1 MLTGMAEGPIP
12 GMQVLRWGDTL
23 GWKFSPKKMEVE
35 LVHLFCF
42 QGAFGW
48 REGLAWVCSWC
59 HRQRSQGGLTSWFGQ
74 FMLGPLVTRRENTIL
89 YLSWIRFGKSINL
102 FCSVSSLLWF
112 WQWYILHQ
120 LTWLSG
126 RKPGDHPVYLQQPA
140 WPGQD
145 HPWHD
150 RRLHCQGGPH
160 VHQAEQDGRDRHWQP
175 GVGREHQKVMVVMMM
190 NNVHWTLDDIW
201 KSNWLI

>member
-48 REGLAWVCSWC
+48 REGFARVCSWC
-59 HRQRSQGGLTSWFGQ
+59 HRQRSQGGLTSPFDQ
-74 FMLGPLVTRRENTIL
+74 FMLAPLVARRENTIL

-102 FCSVSSLLWF
+102 FCSVPSLVMIGISPINLVTREKTRRPPSASSAASLARAGPPL
-112 WQWYILHQ
+112 
-120 LTWLSG
+120 
-126 RKPGDHPVYLQQPA
+126 A
-140 WPGQD
+140 WPS
-145 HPWHD
+145 PASS
-150 RRLHCQGGPH
+150 RRSSCPPSST
-160 VHQAEQDGRDRHWQP
+160 RW
-175 GVGREHQKVMVVMMM
+175 
-190 NNVHWTLDDIW
+190 
-201 KSNWLI
+201 